1 MKGKGTAY
9 QNLYTELVGYEKN
22 GVYLLI
28 DGSYASSMQVVK
40 QIMAKEAGTYMRD
53 YEMDS
58 EGYIES
64 LSFTNINTKKEKEN
78 QSQIPLY
85 SD

>member
-1 MKGKGTAY
+1 MIEKGTAY
-9 QNLYTELVGYEKN
+9 ENLYTELTGYEKN

-28 DGSYASSMQVVK
+28 EGSHASSLQVVK

-53 YEMDS
+53 YELGP

-64 LSFTNINTKKEKEN
+64 LTFTNINKKKEEDN
-78 QSQIPLY
+78 PS
-85 SD
+85 